1 MVKFGEPEFHEA
13 QPDRQRTPTYTQ
25 NRGIP
30 VPEKD
35 LIDPVAEYNL
45 GELAAMEDIE
55 HGGFSFARDVCDEM
69 IDKYYEMRPSFVQGY
84 ADALEAI
91 ATREA

>member
-1 MVKFGEPEFHEA
+1 MMHDGE
-13 QPDRQRTPTYTQ
+13 DLQRTPVYKSG
-25 NRGIP
+25 GIP

-55 HGGFSFARDVCDEM
+55 ECGFFFARDVCDEM
-69 IDKYYEMRPSFVQGY
+69 IDNYYEMRPDFVQGY
-84 ADALEAI
+84 ADALETM